1 MFSALRQITDQDV
14 RETTSSRVSGIRL
27 GDIAVTG
34 DGRVYRYAQAGA
46 TDLDPGKLTV
56 NVDVDTDV
64 VNKTVAATVAAGATS
79 VVLDAAGATD
89 ADKFRD
95 GYLTVND
102 ATGEGISYL
111 VTGNSATS
119 GAAELTAYLQD
130 PLKVGLTVDVS
141 EVTLTQNPWD
151 DIVISATD
159 QADLPVGVPNVTID
173 DLDYGWV
180 QTGGI
185 CSVLF
190 DEAVAKGLALTIG
203 TGVAG
208 AVEALDAA
216 GEPQIGVAAMAGV
229 DTEYQ
234 SAYLTIA
241 SL

>member
-1 MFSALRQITDQDV
+1 MFSAARQITDQDV
-14 RETTSSRVSGIRL
+14 RSTTSSRVSGIRL
-27 GDIAVTG
+27 GEVGTTI
-34 DGRVYRYAQAGA
+34 DGRVFRYAQAGA

-56 NVDVDTDV
+56 NADVDTDV
-64 VNKTVAATVAAGATS
+64 VNKTVAATVAANATE
-79 VVLDAAGATD
+79 VVLDAAGTVTLD
-89 ADKFRD
+89 TYRD

-102 ATGEGISYL
+102 ATGEGISYR
-111 VTGNSATS
+111 VTGNTATT
-119 GAAELTAYLQD
+119 GAAELTAYLQE

-141 EVTLTQNPWD
+141 EVTLNQNPWD

-159 QADLPVGVPNVTID
+159 QADMPTGVPNVTID
-173 DLDYGWV
+173 DADYGWV
-180 QTGGI
+180 QTGGV

-216 GEPQIGVAAMAGV
+216 GEFQIGVALMAGV

-234 SAYLTIA
+234 PAFLTMN
-241 SL
+241 